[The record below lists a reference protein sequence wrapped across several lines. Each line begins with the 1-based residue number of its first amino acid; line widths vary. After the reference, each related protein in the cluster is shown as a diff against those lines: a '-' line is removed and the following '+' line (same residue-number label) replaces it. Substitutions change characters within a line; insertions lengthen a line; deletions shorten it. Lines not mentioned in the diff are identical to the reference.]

1 MATPSLLVQ
10 IGFDTS
16 SQGGPFFLWGSGTAT
31 NTIEAI
37 AANPQSIFD
46 NTEYRFGGTLNYDV
60 TDRVRS
66 VSITRGRSREL
77 DRYQTGVANITFNNQ
92 DRAFDPFYTSS
103 PYYPDI
109 KPRRNVTIST
119 ITGASTAVQ
128 FTGIIEDW
136 GLDYN
141 VSGESTAGA
150 VAADGFITFGGQQ
163 IAAHTA
169 TSQTSGAR
177 IAAIL
182 NRSEIDWPT
191 TLRNIDTGAQTL
203 QADVVDAGTDALG
216 YLQLVEAS
224 EPGQLFMSKA
234 NAVTFKNRNAG
245 ATIGTVTFS
254 DAGGTT
260 IPYTDITVSYGTE
273 LLYNRVNI
281 ARLGGTAIQTAASTA
296 SQNEYGITSL
306 DYNGLLI
313 DTDPNALALAQYLV
327 AKYDEPDLRF
337 DTMGVELA
345 GLGTADQAKVLAL
358 EIADIILL
366 EYQPNRI
373 GARISKNVQI
383 IGIRNDVRP
392 MTHKVTFSLAST
404 DTAAMVWA
412 GGTVTSGTAVAAQYP
427 FSIIGTS
434 TFGL

>member
-1 MATPSLLVQ
+1 MATPSLLVE

-16 SQGGPFFLWGSGTAT
+16 SQGGPFFLWAPGTVTDTPTARA
-31 NTIEAI
+31 E
-37 AANPQSIFD
+37 NPQSIYD
-46 NTEYRFGGTLNYDV
+46 NTTYRFGGTLNYDV
-60 TDRVRS
+60 TSRVRS

-119 ITGASTAVQ
+119 VTGASTAVQ
-128 FTGIIEDW
+128 FTGIVEDW

-141 VSGESTAGA
+141 VSGESTADA
-150 VAADGFITFGGQQ
+150 IAADGFITFGGQQ
-163 IAAHTA
+163 LEAHTA
-169 TSQTSGAR
+169 TGQTSGAR

-182 NRSEIDWPT
+182 DRTEVNWPS
-191 TLRNIDTGAQTL
+191 TLRNIDTGAATL
-203 QADVVDAGTDALG
+203 QDDTVDAGTEVLQ

-245 ATIGTVTFS
+245 ASIGTVTFS

-273 LLYNRVNI
+273 LMYNRVNI
-281 ARLGGTAIQTAASTA
+281 ARLGGDIQTAAGSA
-296 SQNEYGITSL
+296 SQSEYGITSL

-313 DTDPNALALAQYLV
+313 DTDANAAALATYLV

-337 DTMGVELA
+337 DTMTVELA
-345 GLGTADQAKVLAL
+345 GLGTADQTRVLGL
-358 EIADIILL
+358 EIADIVLL
-366 EYQPNRI
+366 EYQPNRV
-373 GARISKNVQI
+373 GDRISKNVQI
-383 IGIRNDVRP
+383 IGIRNEMRP

-412 GGTVTSGTAVAAQYP
+412 GGTVTSGTAVAAEYP

>member
-16 SQGGPFFLWGSGTAT
+16 SQGGPFFLWAPGTVT
-31 NTIEAI
+31 NTQA
-37 AANPQSIFD
+37 AKDANPQSLYD
-46 NTEYRFGGTLNYDV
+46 NTTFRFGGTLNYDV

-109 KPRRNVTIST
+109 KPRRNVKIST

-163 IAAHTA
+163 LSAHTA
-169 TSQTSGAR
+169 TSQLSGAR
-177 IAAIL
+177 ITAVL
-182 NRSEIDWPT
+182 NRTEVNWPA
-191 TLRNIDTGAQTL
+191 TLRSIDTGAQTL
-203 QADVVDAGTDALG
+203 QADVVDAGTEVLS

-224 EPGQLFMSKA
+224 EPGQLFMSKS
-234 NAVTFKNRNAG
+234 NALTFKNRNSG
-245 ATIGTVTFS
+245 AAVGTVTFS

-273 LLYNRVNI
+273 LMYNRVSI
-281 ARLGGTAIQTAASTA
+281 ARLGGTVQTAAGTA
-296 SQNEYGITSL
+296 SQSQYGITSL

-313 DTDPNALALAQYLV
+313 DTDPNSRALANYLV
-327 AKYDEPDLRF
+327 AKYKEPDLRF
-337 DTMGVELA
+337 DTMSVELA
-345 GLGTADQAKVLAL
+345 ALGTADQTRVLGL

-373 GARISKNVQI
+373 GTRISKNVQI
-383 IGIRNDVRP
+383 IGIRNEMRP

-404 DTAAMVWA
+404 DTAALVWA

-427 FSIIGTS
+427 YSIIGTS

>member
-1 MATPSLLVQ
+1 VATPSLLVQ

-31 NTIEAI
+31 NTPAAI

-46 NTEYRFGGTLNYDV
+46 NTDYRFGGTLNYDV
-60 TDRVRS
+60 TTRVRS

-163 IAAHTA
+163 ISAHTA

-182 NRSEIDWPT
+182 NRTEIDWPT

-216 YLQLVEAS
+216 YLQLIEAS
-224 EPGQLFMSKA
+224 EPGQLFMSKS
-234 NAVTFKNRNAG
+234 NAVTFKNRNSG

-281 ARLGGTAIQTAASTA
+281 ARLGGSIQTAAGSA
-296 SQNEYGITSL
+296 SQSEYGITSL

-313 DTDPNALALAQYLV
+313 DTDANALALSQYLV
-327 AKYDEPDLRF
+327 GKYDEPDLRF
-337 DTMGVELA
+337 DTMTVELA
-345 GLGTADQAKVLAL
+345 GLGTADQSKVLGL

-373 GARISKNVQI
+373 GTRISKNVQI
-383 IGIRNDVRP
+383 IGIRNEMRP

-412 GGTVTSGTAVAAQYP
+412 GGTVTSGTAVAAEYP

>member
-1 MATPSLLVQ
+1 VATPSLLVQ

-31 NTIEAI
+31 DTQA
-37 AANPQSIFD
+37 AKDANPQSIFN
-46 NTEYRFGGTLNYDV
+46 NTTYRFGGTLNYDV
-60 TDRVRS
+60 TTRVRS

-119 ITGASTAVQ
+119 VIGASTAVQ

-141 VSGESTAGA
+141 ISGESTAGA

-163 IAAHTA
+163 LLAHTA
-169 TSQTSGAR
+169 TSQASGAR

-182 NRSEIDWPT
+182 NRTEVDWPT
-191 TLRNIDTGAQTL
+191 TLRNIDTGAATL
-203 QADVVDAGTDALG
+203 QADVVDAGTEVLG

-224 EPGQLFMSKA
+224 EPGQLFMSKS
-234 NAVTFKNRNAG
+234 NALTFKNRNSG

-254 DAGGTT
+254 DSGGTT

-273 LLYNRVNI
+273 LLYNRVSI
-281 ARLGGTAIQTAASTA
+281 ARLGGTIQTAAGTA
-296 SQNEYGITSL
+296 SQNQYGITSL

-313 DTDPNALALAQYLV
+313 DTDANAAALATYLV
-327 AKYDEPDLRF
+327 GKYDEPDLRF

-345 GLGTADQAKVLAL
+345 GLGTADQTKVLAL

-392 MTHKVTFSLAST
+392 MAHKVTFSLAST

-412 GGTVTSGTAVAAQYP
+412 RGTVTSGTAVAAQYP

>member
-16 SQGGPFFLWGSGTAT
+16 SQGGPFFLWGSGTVT
-31 NTIEAI
+31 NTQA
-37 AANPQSIFD
+37 AKDANPQSIFD
-46 NTEYRFGGTLNYDV
+46 NKTYRFGGTLNYDV
-60 TDRVRS
+60 TTRVRS

-77 DRYQTGVANITFNNQ
+77 DRYQTGVANITFSNQ

-163 IAAHTA
+163 LSAHTA

-177 IAAIL
+177 ITAIL
-182 NRSEIDWPT
+182 NRTEVNWPT
-191 TLRNIDTGAQTL
+191 TLRNIDTGAATL
-203 QADVVDAGTDALG
+203 QADVVDAGTEVLG

-224 EPGQLFMSKA
+224 EPGQLFMSKT
-234 NAVTFKNRNAG
+234 NAVTFKNRNSG

-273 LLYNRVNI
+273 LLYNRVSI
-281 ARLGGTAIQTAASTA
+281 ARLGGAVQTAESIA

-313 DTDPNALALAQYLV
+313 DTGANTLALATYL
-327 AKYDEPDLRF
+327 AKKYDEPDLRF
-337 DTMGVELA
+337 DTMTVELA
-345 GLGTADQAKVLAL
+345 ALGTANQSKVLGL

-373 GARISKNVQI
+373 GDRISKNVQI
-383 IGIRNDVRP
+383 IGIRNEMRP
-392 MTHKVTFSLAST
+392 MSHRVTFSLAST